1 MRRGNIPPLMI
12 GSLGMILLIFDGKAA
27 VSGVKDGLELCIQT
41 LIPSLFPF
49 FVLSSLVTGA
59 LSGVSVA
66 PLRWLSRFCRMPD
79 GADSLLLVG
88 ILGGYPVGAGNIA
101 AEYHNGRLLLTDARR
116 LSIFCNNAGPSFLFG
131 ILGPLFPNAGWTW
144 ALWVVQISA
153 SVLTGILLPNGS
165 SNTVSSQDSRC
176 VSFSEALNRG
186 VKSMGLVCGWVII
199 FRLILTYLDRWI
211 LGLLP
216 GYYSVIV
223 AGLLELS
230 NGCLALSGIENVLL
244 RFVLAGI
251 ILSLGGVCVWMQTQA
266 VFPEIRLTDYIAGRF
281 LHCLICV
288 VLSIIIVPTFT
299 GERIGFSFPVFVFLP
314 SVMTILVLILRKRK
328 KAVAFCN

>member
-1 MRRGNIPPLMI
+1 
-12 GSLGMILLIFDGKAA
+12 
-27 VSGVKDGLELCIQT
+27 
-41 LIPSLFPF
+41 
-49 FVLSSLVTGA
+49 
-59 LSGVSVA
+59 
-66 PLRWLSRFCRMPD
+66 
-79 GADSLLLVG
+79 
-88 ILGGYPVGAGNIA
+88 
-101 AEYHNGRLLLTDARR
+101 
-116 LSIFCNNAGPSFLFG
+116 
-131 ILGPLFPNAGWTW
+131 
-144 ALWVVQISA
+144 
-153 SVLTGILLPNGS
+153 
-165 SNTVSSQDSRC
+165 
-176 VSFSEALNRG
+176 
-186 VKSMGLVCGWVII
+186 MGLVCGWVII

-251 ILSLGGVCVWMQTQA
+251 ILSLGGICVWMQTQA
-266 VFPEIRLTDYIAGRF
+266 VFPEIRLADYIAGRF

-288 VLSIIIVPTFT
+288 TLSLVIGPYCA

>member
-1 MRRGNIPPLMI
+1 MRKVNILPLII
-12 GSLGMILLIFDGKAA
+12 GSLGMILLIFDGKTA
-27 VSGVKDGLELCIQT
+27 VSGVKDGLELCFWT

-49 FVLSSLVTGA
+49 FVLSAMVTGA

-66 PLRWLSRFCRMPD
+66 PLRWLSRLCRMPD
-79 GADSLLLVG
+79 GAESFLLVG
-88 ILGGYPVGAGNIA
+88 ILGGYPVGAGNIG
-101 AEYHNGRLLLTDARR
+101 AEYHSHRLSLTDARR

-131 ILGPLFPNAGWTW
+131 ILGSLFPNAGWTW

-153 SVLTGILLPNGS
+153 AVLTGILLPNGS
-165 SNTVSSQDSRC
+165 TNTVSSQDSRC
-176 VSFSEALNRG
+176 VSFPEALNRG

-211 LGLLP
+211 LVLLP
-216 GYYSVIV
+216 DSCRVI
-223 AGLLELS
+223 AIGLLELS
-230 NGCLALSGIENVLL
+230 NGCVALSSIENTPL
-244 RFVLAGI
+244 RFVLAEI
-251 ILSLGGVCVWMQTQA
+251 MLSLGGVCVWMQTQA

-299 GERIGFSFPVFVFLP
+299 GERIGFSFPVFFFLP
-314 SVMTILVLILRKRK
+314 SVMIISGLILWKRK

>member
-12 GSLGMILLIFDGKAA
+12 GSLGMILLIFDGKTA
-27 VSGVKDGLELCIQT
+27 VSGVKDGLELCFQT

-66 PLRWLSRFCRMPD
+66 PLRWISRLCRMPD
-79 GADSLLLVG
+79 GAESLLLVG

-101 AEYHNGRLLLTDARR
+101 TEYRSHRLSLIDARR

-144 ALWVVQISA
+144 ALWIVQISA
-153 SVLTGILLPNGS
+153 AVLNGILLPNGS
-165 SNTVSSQDSRC
+165 TNTVSSQDSRC

-186 VKSMGLVCGWVII
+186 VKSIGLVCGWVII

-211 LGLLP
+211 LVLLP
-216 GYYSVIV
+216 DSCRVI
-223 AGLLELS
+223 AIGLLELS
-230 NGCLALSGIENVLL
+230 NGCVALSCIENALL

-251 ILSLGGVCVWMQTQA
+251 MLSLGGVCVWMQTQA
-266 VFPEIRLTDYIAGRF
+266 VFPEIHLADYIAGRF

-288 VLSIIIVPTFT
+288 TLSLVIGPYCA
-299 GERIGFSFPVFVFLP
+299 GERIGFSFPVFVFFP
-314 SVMTILVLILRKRK
+314 TVMTILVLILRKRK

>member
-131 ILGPLFPNAGWTW
+131 SSKFQPPFSPAFFFRTEAQILFLHRIP
-144 ALWVVQISA
+144 
-153 SVLTGILLPNGS
+153 
-165 SNTVSSQDSRC
+165 D
-176 VSFSEALNRG
+176 
-186 VKSMGLVCGWVII
+186 
-199 FRLILTYLDRWI
+199 
-211 LGLLP
+211 
-216 GYYSVIV
+216 
-223 AGLLELS
+223 
-230 NGCLALSGIENVLL
+230 
-244 RFVLAGI
+244 
-251 ILSLGGVCVWMQTQA
+251 
-266 VFPEIRLTDYIAGRF
+266 VFPFRR
-281 LHCLICV
+281 H
-288 VLSIIIVPTFT
+288 
-299 GERIGFSFPVFVFLP
+299 
-314 SVMTILVLILRKRK
+314 
-328 KAVAFCN
+328 